1 MLLAKM
7 DLEEGKMSKAQF
19 MAETALAMRNIRL
32 ATKCFE
38 HSS

>member
-7 DLEEGKMSKAQF
+7 DLEEGKMTKAQF
-19 MAETALAMRNIRL
+19 MAETASAMRNIRL

-38 HSS
+38 HS